1 MELAINSHVYSNGDQ
16 LILIRAI
23 GTWVGIAAKEVIELF
38 YGEKTEEGFD
48 VHQTEYFSTYDL
60 HTAKEAFF
68 KRLGD
73 GQAESAVKACG
84 LGYDLETVDKYE
96 AVIQKWHKNFGEYAF
111 GKISKTPIRVFTNE
125 EVNAQQL
132 SPFFKVIKQTIIF
145 GNGPGH
151 SVIATFCSNEH
162 CFVLR
167 ALNTDK
173 EVPKTTSC
181 SFSLPLHIAPRPG
194 FEDGVL
200 KTIEEHEKLFH
211 KEAVQLQ
218 TIFQVAKFLYEND
231 HVCVRET
238 VNIS

>member
-1 MELAINSHVYSNGDQ
+1 MELEILAQVYTNGDQ
-16 LILIRAI
+16 LILTKAP
-23 GTWVGIAAKEVIELF
+23 GTWADIKVKEVIELF
-38 YGEKTEEGFD
+38 YAEKTEEGSD
-48 VHQTEYFSTYDL
+48 VHQTEYFSIYDL
-60 HTAKEAFF
+60 HTAKKAFF

-73 GQAESAVKACG
+73 GQSESAVKACG

-111 GKISKTPIRVFTNE
+111 GLISKTPVRVFTNE

-162 CFVLR
+162 CFMLR
-167 ALNTDK
+167 ALNTDS

-181 SFSLPLHIAPRPG
+181 SFSLPLLIAPRQ
-194 FEDGVL
+194 VL
-200 KTIEEHEKLFH
+200 KM
-211 KEAVQLQ
+211 VW
-218 TIFQVAKFLYEND
+218 
-231 HVCVRET
+231 
-238 VNIS
+238 